1 MRSWACA
8 TSRRALISLPQ
19 PVPRTTSSSGPTGS
33 CARSWVLLLDACRK
47 ALETQQ
53 PGLTVD
59 LLHQAWRDIKRAKV
73 VNFLDHLRAQEGVGH
88 A

>member
-8 TSRRALISLPQ
+8 TSRRDLISPPQ
-19 PVPRTTSSSGPTGS
+19 PRQPR
-33 CARSWVLLLDACRK
+33 
-47 ALETQQ
+47 
-53 PGLTVD
+53 LTVD